1 MSEDEERLGAVV
13 QLLLHEPEI
22 VAWLEDYRPQPD
34 EAPEDDDPPR
44 AA

>member
-1 MSEDEERLGAVV
+1 MHEEQEPRGSVV
-13 QLLLHEPEI
+13 ELLLREPEI

-34 EAPEDDDPPR
+34 EAPDDEPPR